1 MRELLKSVPGDRL
14 TLALKTASEQMRNH
28 IFTGM
33 SKRAAE
39 RIVEDLEMLGAVK
52 LSEVE
57 QAQME
62 IVEIA
67 LRLESEGTLS
77 LGGDGEALV

>member
-1 MRELLKSVPGDRL
+1 
-14 TLALKTASEQMRNH
+14 
-28 IFTGM
+28 
-33 SKRAAE
+33 
-39 RIVEDLEMLGAVK
+39 VK

>member
-1 MRELLKSVPGDRL
+1 MRS
-14 TLALKTASEQMRNH
+14 H
-28 IFTGM
+28 IFGGM

-39 RIVEDLEMLGAVK
+39 RILEDLEMLGAVK

-67 LRLESEGTLS
+67 LRLQAEGTLS